1 MDMRNVMTTA
11 RLGRRRAIT
20 SMLAMLYLVLFAMLA
35 VGFYASTNTAGQV
48 SANEQRRYRALG
60 AAESGMD
67 FMRYQLFQ
75 VAIPPATTADQ
86 VITQIYNDLATQ
98 LNGTPNLGT
107 KTVGIDLLATT
118 INVPSQAGQYITLA
132 SDGSKFRCTI
142 TKATLP
148 VGTHSVI
155 VKVTGAYSNSAIAS
169 SDLAAVQLTYDPSE
183 RPTNFFDTG
192 MVSKST
198 VTIDVKNPINGT
210 PASEAS
216 VMSLSTA
223 NPPVTMAS
231 GSLAGDITTVGALNP
246 SLAAGVSVGG
256 TAIQADILA
265 NHVHHD
271 DPANLPEMPLPDTS
285 MYAKYATTMY
295 VAGKPSCDNVYIP
308 ANLNPTIGGPIIFRG
323 VLLIKSPNNVK
334 FNGNVN
340 IQGIVVTDNS
350 GVGTLLTNVLT
361 FTGSGNTTAGLE
373 TLPALPQFPPELR
386 AMGGSFVIA
395 PGYDIKFTG
404 NFNAI
409 NGNIVGDRVNVQ
421 GSSDLTVNGSVVA
434 LKNTLTMGTNGVLNF
449 HTSPSGVHVG
459 LRFSDRYVPS
469 PLSYDEVKP

>member
-142 TKATLP
+142 TKATL
-148 VGTHSVI
+148 
-155 VKVTGAYSNSAIAS
+155 
-169 SDLAAVQLTYDPSE
+169 
-183 RPTNFFDTG
+183 
-192 MVSKST
+192 
-198 VTIDVKNPINGT
+198 
-210 PASEAS
+210 
-216 VMSLSTA
+216 
-223 NPPVTMAS
+223 
-231 GSLAGDITTVGALNP
+231 
-246 SLAAGVSVGG
+246 SVGG

-271 DPANLPEMPLPDTS
+271 DPSNLPEMPLPDTS

-295 VAGKPSCDNVYIP
+295 VAGKPTYDNVYIP
-308 ANLNPTIGGPIIFRG
+308 ANLNPIIGGPITFRG

-340 IQGIVVTDNS
+340 FVGVVVSDNS

-361 FTGSGNTTAGLE
+361 FTGSGNTSAGL
-373 TLPALPQFPPELR
+373 
-386 AMGGSFVIA
+386 
-395 PGYDIKFTG
+395 
-404 NFNAI
+404 
-409 NGNIVGDRVNVQ
+409 
-421 GSSDLTVNGSVVA
+421 
-434 LKNTLTMGTNGVLNF
+434 
-449 HTSPSGVHVG
+449 
-459 LRFSDRYVPS
+459 
-469 PLSYDEVKP
+469 